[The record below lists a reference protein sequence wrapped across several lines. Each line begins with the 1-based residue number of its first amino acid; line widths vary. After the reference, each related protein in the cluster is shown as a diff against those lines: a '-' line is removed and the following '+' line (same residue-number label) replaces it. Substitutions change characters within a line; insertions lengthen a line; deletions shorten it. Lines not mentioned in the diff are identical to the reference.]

1 MLLYRNDLQKGFE
14 KKNISIPKESLE
26 KSNFKFIQPEINCV
40 LTCKSDYS
48 GFKLNGILNYQLS
61 IICDRCMSVFE
72 SKMDVPFKLILSSQN
87 NIIDEKENFMLFTDE
102 ADEIDILP
110 FINESIQLSLPM
122 KILCEEACKG
132 LCSQCGTN
140 LNLEICKCIS
150 DEKYTPFDRLNQLL
164 SN

>member
-1 MLLYRNDLQKGFE
+1 
-14 KKNISIPKESLE
+14 
-26 KSNFKFIQPEINCV
+26 
-40 LTCKSDYS
+40 
-48 GFKLNGILNYQLS
+48 
-61 IICDRCMSVFE
+61 MSVFE